1 MNDHF
6 FYISSFYSKEKR
18 TQISNL
24 ISSMLTFTLTL
35 FQRHFFYFNN
45 VLKIKFHFQKSV
57 TILYKKKK
65 EEESLQILYFDI
77 KPVNEN

>member
-1 MNDHF
+1 M
-6 FYISSFYSKEKR
+6 
-18 TQISNL
+18 QISNL

-45 VLKIKFHFQKSV
+45 VLKIKFHFQKRCNNF
-57 TILYKKKK
+57 IYKKK